1 MFLFHGD
8 RDRTV
13 KTEQSRKFAGALKSA
28 GKPYRYLE
36 IPDMGHQYIFMTPP
50 MVQLQLTSIDDFLK
64 TGCKPG
70 GL

>member
-1 MFLFHGD
+1 MG
-8 RDRTV
+8 RI
-13 KTEQSRKFAGALKSA
+13 AAALRSA
-28 GKPYRYLE
+28 GKPYKMLD

-50 MVQLQLTSIDDFLK
+50 MVELQLTAIADWLK